1 MEASDDL
8 EAIRDGVRA
17 PLFLTGLG
25 VALLF
30 ALALGVVV
38 AHIPAQ
44 LAWSFGLAGSGT
56 LVVGLSWG
64 AVVVDPPWMR
74 KLGELRL
81 VQRRAADR

>member
-1 MEASDDL
+1 MAAPDEL

-30 ALALGVVV
+30 ALTLGVLV
-38 AHIPAQ
+38 AHIPSQ
-44 LAWSFGLAGSGT
+44 LAWSFGVAGSGT
-56 LVVGLSWG
+56 LLLGLSWG

-74 KLGELRL
+74 RLGELTL
-81 VQRRAADR
+81 VSRRATDR